1 MTERPRKYKRKGK
14 AENEARLGGFQ
25 GGSLVGGSNKRA
37 GEREVEMARK

>member
-25 GGSLVGGSNKRA
+25 GGSLLGGSNKRV
-37 GEREVEMARK
+37 GGREVDMDR